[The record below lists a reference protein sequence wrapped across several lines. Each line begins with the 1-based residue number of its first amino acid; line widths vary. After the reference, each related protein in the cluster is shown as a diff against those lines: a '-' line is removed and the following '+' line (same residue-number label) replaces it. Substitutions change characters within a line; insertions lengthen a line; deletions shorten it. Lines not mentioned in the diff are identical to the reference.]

1 MTIAPFYRPYPVMQI
16 IILIVYDTSYNSK
29 TLCSHLQKVS
39 GNTENT
45 SKSSR
50 DTSLGSSTSVRDGSV
65 SGSGVL
71 ANNSSAVGVNVTTS
85 AGSNNRAQSA

>member
-1 MTIAPFYRPYPVMQI
+1 M
-16 IILIVYDTSYNSK
+16 IVSYSSK

-39 GNTENT
+39 SNTEDT
-45 SKSSR
+45 GKSSR

-71 ANNSSAVGVNVTTS
+71 ANNSSAVGVVVTTS
-85 AGSNNRAQSA
+85 AGSNNRAQSARGSSA